1 MSDTGSAGPT
11 PPASYPPPAQYSSQA
26 PYTPDAAYA
35 PPSAPQPTP
44 YAQLPTPTPAPR
56 RRVGGLLG
64 GLIGGLIGAGLVAG
78 AVYAFPPTTKLI
90 TPTQSESGTITIAT
104 DGTAQPI
111 EAVAAKVTPS
121 VVNVAIAQT
130 GVNPYTGAHV
140 TQTVGNGS
148 GVVIRADG
156 YILTN
161 NHVVQNADSI
171 VVRIG
176 TEDLVATVVGT
187 DPSTDL
193 AVIKVA
199 KTGLRPA
206 EIGTSTTLKV
216 GETVVAVGSPFGL
229 DKTVT
234 SGIISA
240 LHRTN
245 LASDGGSIARYTN
258 LIQTDASINPGNSGG
273 ALCDL
278 RGRVVGINTLIQ
290 TGGAQQSAGIGFAIP
305 IDFAKGVADQ
315 LIATGRAEHPFLGV
329 SMATVDADVAS
340 QMGLPSGTVGSLIQ
354 EIIAGSPAEKAGL
367 KVGDVIVEMGGEAVT
382 SVEDAFAAIRSG
394 AIGKPIDVT
403 VLRAGSRTTVTVTLG
418 SDRSAP

>member
-1 MSDTGSAGPT
+1 MSDTGSPGPT
-11 PPASYPPPAQYSSQA
+11 PFASYPPPAQY
-26 PYTPDAAYA
+26 
-35 PPSAPQPTP
+35 PPPA
-44 YAQLPTPTPAPR
+44 PAPR

-64 GLIGGLIGAGLVAG
+64 GLVGGLIGAGLVAG
-78 AVYAFPPTTKLI
+78 AVYMFPPMTKLV
-90 TPTQSESGTITIAT
+90 TPPSTQSGVITIAT

-121 VVNVAIAQT
+121 VVNVAIVQT

-140 TQTVGNGS
+140 SQAVGNGS

-161 NHVVQNADSI
+161 NHVVENADQI

-176 TEDLVATVVGT
+176 TEDFEAKVVGT

-206 EIGTSTTLKV
+206 EIGSSTTLKV

-234 SGIISA
+234 SGIVSA

-245 LASDGGSIARYTN
+245 LTSDGGSIARYTN

-340 QMGLPSGTVGSLIQ
+340 QLDLPSGTVGSLIQ
-354 EIIAGSPAEKAGL
+354 EIVAGSPAEKAGL
-367 KVGDVIVEMGGEAVT
+367 KAGDVIVEMGGEAVA

-403 VLRAGSRTTVTVTLG
+403 VLRAGSLTTVTVTLG

>member
-1 MSDTGSAGPT
+1 VSDTGLPVPTAEGPQY
-11 PPASYPPPAQYSSQA
+11 PPAPQYPPGAQYSPPPAGPPA
-26 PYTPDAAYA
+26 P
-35 PPSAPQPTP
+35 
-44 YAQLPTPTPAPR
+44 PR
-56 RRVGGLLG
+56 RRRGGALVGGLV
-64 GLIGGLIGAGLVAG
+64 GGLIGAGLVAA
-78 AVYAFPPTTKLI
+78 AVYLFPPTARVT
-90 TPTQSESGTITIAT
+90 TPRAIQPGAITIAT
-104 DGTAQPI
+104 DGSAQPV

-121 VVNVAIAQT
+121 VVNVAIVQT
-130 GVNPYTGAHV
+130 GVNPYTGARV
-140 TQTVGNGS
+140 TQAVGNGS

-161 NHVVQNADSI
+161 NHVVENADSI

-176 TEDLVATVVGT
+176 TEDLEATVVGT

-206 EIGTSTTLKV
+206 DIGSSTSLRV
-216 GETVVAVGSPFGL
+216 GEAVVAVGSPFGL

-234 SGIISA
+234 SGIVSA

-245 LASDGGSIARYTN
+245 LGSDGGSIARYTN
-258 LIQTDASINPGNSGG
+258 LIQTDAAINPGNSGG

-278 RGRVVGINTLIQ
+278 AGRVVGINTLIQ

-329 SMATVDADVAS
+329 SMATVDADVAT
-340 QMGLPSGTVGSLIQ
+340 QMGLPAGTVGALIQ
-354 EIIAGSPAEKAGL
+354 EVVAGSPAEKAGL
-367 KVGDVIVEMGGEAVT
+367 RAEDVMVSMGGEVVA
-382 SVEDAFAAIRSG
+382 SVEDAFAAIRGG
-394 AIGKPIDVT
+394 AIGKPIEVV
-403 VLRAGSRTTVTVTLG
+403 VLRAGARTSISVTPG
-418 SDRSAP
+418 SDRGVQ

>member
-26 PYTPDAAYA
+26 PYA
-35 PPSAPQPTP
+35 PP
-44 YAQLPTPTPAPR
+44 AQYPPPAYPPPTPAPR

-64 GLIGGLIGAGLVAG
+64 GVIGGLIGAGLVAG

-90 TPTQSESGTITIAT
+90 TPAQSQSGTITIAT

-140 TQTVGNGS
+140 TQTIGNGS

-161 NHVVQNADSI
+161 NHVVENADSI

-206 EIGTSTTLKV
+206 EIGSSTTLKV

-340 QMGLPSGTVGSLIQ
+340 QMDLPSGTVGSLIQ
-354 EIIAGSPAEKAGL
+354 EIIAGTPAEKAGL
-367 KVGDVIVEMGGEAVT
+367 KVGDIIVEMGGEAVT